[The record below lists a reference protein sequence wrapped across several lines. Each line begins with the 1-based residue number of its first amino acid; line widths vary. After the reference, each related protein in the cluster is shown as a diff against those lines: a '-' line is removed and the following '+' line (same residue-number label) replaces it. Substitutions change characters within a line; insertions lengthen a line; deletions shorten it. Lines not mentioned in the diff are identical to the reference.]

1 MDLPPADRTLLV
13 ARAATRLCLALGW
26 APLPEVTLP
35 DGRRLDILALRGDG
49 GLAAIEVKSC
59 ARDFLSDAKWPEYR
73 AWCDALYFA
82 VDVDF
87 PDGLLPADAGLIVAA
102 EGGAAVIR
110 EAPAYPLAPPR
121 RAALLRR
128 FAAVAA
134 TRLARAADPA
144 GAAMLGAGLAVE

>member
-26 APLPEVTLP
+26 APLPELRLP
-35 DGRRLDILALRGDG
+35 DGRRLDILALRADG

-87 PDGLLPADAGLIVAA
+87 PEVLLPADAGLIVAA

-110 EAPAYPLAPPR
+110 EAPSHPLPPAR
-121 RAALLRR
+121 RSALLRR

-134 TRLARAADPA
+134 TRLARGADPA
-144 GAAMLGAGLAVE
+144 GAAMLGAALAVE

>member
-1 MDLPPADRTLLV
+1 MNLPPADRTLLV

-26 APLPEVTLP
+26 APLPELRLP
-35 DGRRLDILALRGDG
+35 DGRRLDILALRADG

-59 ARDFLSDAKWPEYR
+59 ARDFLADAKWPEYR

-82 VDVDF
+82 VDVEF
-87 PDGLLPADAGLIVAA
+87 PEDLLPSDAGLIVAA

-110 EAPAYPLAPPR
+110 EAPSHPLPPAR

-144 GAAMLGAGLAVE
+144 GAAMLGAALAVE

>member
-1 MDLPPADRTLLV
+1 MNLPPADRTLLV

-26 APLPEVTLP
+26 APLPELRLP
-35 DGRRLDILALRGDG
+35 DGRRLDILALRADG

-59 ARDFLSDAKWPEYR
+59 ARDFLADAKWPEYR

-87 PDGLLPADAGLIVAA
+87 PEDLLPADAGLIVAA

-110 EAPAYPLAPPR
+110 EAPAHPLPPAR

-144 GAAMLGAGLAVE
+144 GAAMLGAALAVE

>member
-26 APLPEVTLP
+26 APLPELRLP
-35 DGRRLDILALRGDG
+35 DGRRLDILALRADG

-87 PDGLLPADAGLIVAA
+87 PDDLLPEDVGVIVAA

-110 EAPAYPLAPPR
+110 EAPGHPLAPAR

-128 FAAVAA
+128 FASVAA

-144 GAAMLGAGLAVE
+144 GAAMLGAALAVE